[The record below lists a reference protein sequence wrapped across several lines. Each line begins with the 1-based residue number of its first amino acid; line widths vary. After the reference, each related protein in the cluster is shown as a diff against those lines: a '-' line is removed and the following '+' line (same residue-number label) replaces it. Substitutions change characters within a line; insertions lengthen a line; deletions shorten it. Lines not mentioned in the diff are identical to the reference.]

1 MATATISA
9 VGAASSKSSPAPAR
23 RFRIGDAMILVAA
36 TAVACGLMLGIER
49 ITEGQISWR
58 AFRDLVTAKQ
68 LASLSTGETV
78 QLAITGTF
86 LAILL
91 ALPFVAM
98 WTLAVIPIRLLGARP
113 RFRRLTRQPGIIAAL
128 AAALA
133 LILAGIPF
141 GLVFWLDANDNEI
154 ILLLA
159 VPTYPGL
166 AVLVSWMTLLV
177 GRRWRRA
184 ELGRS
189 TGSGSRRFLDRR
201 RALHNRRFTRR
212 RCILI
217 AGYRSASRASQT
229 TDESGAPGFVAETS
243 CVATHGPPHQR
254 RMPRPR
260 RATLSRPD
268 RLSRA
273 K

>member
-1 MATATISA
+1 M
-9 VGAASSKSSPAPAR
+9 PPL
-23 RFRIGDAMILVAA
+23 ILVAA

-49 ITEGQISWR
+49 ITEGQISWW

-68 LASLSTGETV
+68 LASLSTGETI

-91 ALPFVAM
+91 ALPFAAM
-98 WTLAVIPIRLLGARP
+98 WTLALIPIRLLGAQAPIPTADSSAGDR
-113 RFRRLTRQPGIIAAL
+113 AAL

-177 GRRWRRA
+177 GRRWRA
-184 ELGRS
+184 EPSWVDRLGRAAGVFWIAAGLFI
-189 TGSGSRRFLDRR
+189 TGVL
-201 RALHNRRFTRR
+201 L
-212 RCILI
+212 
-217 AGYRSASRASQT
+217 AG
-229 TDESGAPGFVAETS
+229 VAF
-243 CVATHGPPHQR
+243 
-254 RMPRPR
+254 
-260 RATLSRPD
+260 
-268 RLSRA
+268 
-273 K
+273 